1 LLTLQDSGLVPGSAV
16 IPGSDGAVTCDVLVE
31 MNPSLRIETL
41 LAAVPSL
48 IGFGAT
54 MLVSSVFGT
63 PVMLL
68 ALLLSTFS
76 GVVVS
81 RSLSRRFKRLEETAN
96 TMAEGDLT
104 LTVLDTSEDEI
115 GQLGQTF
122 NRMAEQLGDALAA
135 VETEKK
141 QVEALLKNR
150 QELVA
155 NISHDLRT
163 QLRQC
168 LPIWRH

>member
-1 LLTLQDSGLVPGSAV
+1 
-16 IPGSDGAVTCDVLVE
+16 
-31 MNPSLRIETL
+31 M
-41 LAAVPSL
+41 
-48 IGFGAT
+48 
-54 MLVSSVFGT
+54 FGT

-76 GVVVS
+76 GVVVC

-141 QVEALLKNR
+141 QV
-150 QELVA
+150 
-155 NISHDLRT
+155 
-163 QLRQC
+163 
-168 LPIWRH
+168 